1 MKKKAAV
8 TIRPVRNKKDKKAF
22 VDFAWEVYKDDP
34 HWVPPLKDEVH
45 GLITPGKN
53 PWFEH
58 ARAQLWLAERS
69 GKVVGRIS
77 AQVDELVQEHMGKG
91 TGNWGMFEAL
101 DAEAAAALIGTAE
114 DALRERGMTRA
125 LGPISLSIWDEPG
138 LEIEGFDE
146 DPTAMMGHHRPEY
159 RAWIEA
165 AGYEKAK
172 DLLTYEVDIA
182 HWEDPK
188 INRLIA
194 AGERNE
200 HIRIRMVDKSKF
212 DEEAR
217 TILNIL
223 NEAWSNN
230 WGYVPLTEAEI
241 AYAGKKLKPIIY
253 PELVRIAELDGEP
266 VAFMLTIPDIN
277 ELTKD
282 LNGELFPFNFIK
294 LLWRLRKPRV
304 QRARVPLMGVAR
316 KLHGSRMASMLA
328 FMLIEF
334 TRRDCV
340 GKVGIETGEFGWI
353 LEDNKG
359 MLSIAELPG
368 ARVNHRYRIFEKSL
382 VEAKPVEAPAE
393 KKTRKKAEPKK
404 APARAKQPAEPKSAR
419 GRSPSPRPAPSG
431 RRPRKPAGP
440 KPPASTKGGPA

>member
-1 MKKKAAV
+1 MSSAPV
-8 TIRPVRNKKDKKAF
+8 IIRPIRTKTDRKAF

-34 HWVPPLKDEVH
+34 AWVPPLKDEVH

-58 ARAQLWLAERS
+58 AKAQLWLAERD

-77 AQVDELVQEHMGKG
+77 AQVDELVQEHMGPG

-159 RAWIEA
+159 RFWIEA

-194 AGERNE
+194 AGERNPR
-200 HIRIRMVDKSKF
+200 IRIRQIDKSKF
-212 DEEAR
+212 AEESR
-217 TILNIL
+217 LILNLL

-230 WGYVPLTEAEI
+230 WGYVPLTPAEI
-241 AYAGKKLKPIIY
+241 AYAGKKLKPIIFH
-253 PELVRIAELDGEP
+253 ELVRIAALDGEP

-294 LLWRLRKPRV
+294 LLWRLRKPRT
-304 QRARVPLMGVAR
+304 RRLRVPLMGVAR
-316 KLHGSRMASMLA
+316 KLHHTRLASQLA
-328 FMLIEF
+328 FMMIEY
-334 TRRDCV
+334 TRRDAV
-340 GKVGIETGEFGWI
+340 RDFGATHGEFGWI

-359 MLSIAELPG
+359 MLSIAQLPG
-368 ARVNHRYRIFEKSL
+368 AEVNHRYRIYEKAL
-382 VEAKPVEAPAE
+382 
-393 KKTRKKAEPKK
+393 
-404 APARAKQPAEPKSAR
+404 
-419 GRSPSPRPAPSG
+419 
-431 RRPRKPAGP
+431 
-440 KPPASTKGGPA
+440 